1 MMRTSIGSILLCAW
15 VLWAGGA
22 GQWAL
27 VDAYEKKAECDAQR
41 ALANNS
47 PQLRCLPSGTKP

>member
-41 ALANNS
+41 A
-47 PQLRCLPSGTKP
+47 